1 MLTMVLNWLRLAGR
15 GVRPMW
21 KTAAGVSWRRP
32 CGEGCYTLEEGTEV
46 PVGEVVAV
54 GRRLAAG
61 SVAAARLSRSLP
73 KTSARQRVTS

>member
-21 KTAAGVSWRRP
+21 KTAAGVWRPRP

-61 SVAAARLSRSLP
+61 PGRSRAPLAVSP
-73 KTSARQRVTS
+73 RTSARQRVTS